1 MFGCTAFLAK
11 MVDVPSDDSS
21 AAVSCSM
28 KMDFSQK
35 SCTKMILRC
44 AVAMKGKMVSTHTT
58 YLVK

>member
-35 SCTKMILRC
+35 SRRKMILRC
-44 AVAMKGKMVSTHTT
+44 AVP
-58 YLVK
+58 